1 MLNKPGMATCP
12 NTTFSYHEGIFKQIG
27 AQIMS
32 RDVLNRRLR
41 AGIVGGGKG
50 SFIGAVHRVAAE
62 LDGQAQVI
70 AGAMSTDP
78 QRAQD
83 SAQAWFLQRSYDSF
97 EVMAEEEAKRPDGI
111 DFVIIATPNHMHFPV
126 AKTFLEH
133 GIHVVSDK
141 PMAFSLAQAQEEVA
155 LVESKNLIFA
165 LTHNYTGYPVVRHA
179 RQLVRDGEIGEIRK
193 VLVEYIQDW
202 LMNAQETEGNKQ
214 AEWRTDPNRSGIAGS
229 VGDIGTHAANL
240 LEFITD
246 LKISSLNADLTT
258 FVQGRRLD
266 DDANM
271 LLRLENGGKGILTC
285 SQIAAGEENNLTI
298 RIYGTKAGLEWH
310 QMEPNT
316 LLFKQAGKPVQVL
329 RTGLPYMSNEARA
342 ASRTPA
348 GHPEGFFEAFA
359 NIYKMAI
366 ADIRRVESG
375 EKPLGGYPTVYDGLR
390 GMLFITKAVES
401 SQKGSVWIDMKVE

>member
-1 MLNKPGMATCP
+1 
-12 NTTFSYHEGIFKQIG
+12 
-27 AQIMS
+27 MS
-32 RDVLNRRLR
+32 RDVANRRLR

-78 QRAQD
+78 QRAQN
-83 SAQAWFLQRSYDSF
+83 SADAWFLQRSYSSF
-97 EVMAEEEAKRPDGI
+97 EEMAEEESKRPDGI
-111 DFVIIATPNHMHFPV
+111 DFVIVATPNHMHFPV
-126 AKTFLEH
+126 AKAFLEH

-141 PMAFSLAQAQEEVA
+141 PMSFSLAQAKEEVA
-155 LVESKNLIFA
+155 LVEDKNLIFA
-165 LTHNYTGYPVVRHA
+165 LTHNYTGYPLVRHA
-179 RQLVRDGEIGEIRK
+179 RQLVRNGEIGEIRK
-193 VLVEYIQDW
+193 VLVEYVQDW
-202 LMNAQETEGNKQ
+202 LIDAQETGGNKQ
-214 AEWRTDPNRSGIAGS
+214 AEWRTDPNRSGIAGC

-246 LKISSLNADLTT
+246 LKITSLNADLTT
-258 FVQGRRLD
+258 FVKGRQLD

-271 LLRLENGGKGILTC
+271 LLHLENGAKGLLTC

-329 RTGLPYMSNEARA
+329 RTGLPYLGDEAKA
-342 ASRTPA
+342 ATRTPA

-359 NIYKMAI
+359 NIYKMTI
-366 ADIRRVESG
+366 ADIRRVETG
-375 EKPLGGYPTVYDGLR
+375 EKTVGGYPTVYDGLR

-401 SQKGSVWIDMKVE
+401 SQKGSVWVDMQLE

>member
-1 MLNKPGMATCP
+1 
-12 NTTFSYHEGIFKQIG
+12 
-27 AQIMS
+27 MS
-32 RDVLNRRLR
+32 RDVSNRRLR

-78 QRAQD
+78 QRARD
-83 SAQAWFLQRSYDSF
+83 SAKAWFLQRSYNSF
-97 EVMAEEEAKRPDGI
+97 EEMAEEEAKRSDGI

-141 PMAFSLAQAQEEVA
+141 PMSFSLAQAREEVA

-179 RQLVRDGEIGEIRK
+179 RQLVRNGEIGEIRK
-193 VLVEYIQDW
+193 VLVEYVQDW
-202 LMNAQETEGNKQ
+202 LMDAQEAEGNKQ

-246 LKISSLNADLTT
+246 LKITSLTADLTT
-258 FVQGRRLD
+258 FVKGRQLD

-271 LLRLENGGKGILTC
+271 LLRLENGGKGLLTC

-316 LLFKQAGKPVQVL
+316 LLFKQAGKPVQIY
-329 RTGLPYMSNEARA
+329 RTGLPYMSDEAKA
-342 ASRTPA
+342 ATRTPA

-359 NIYKMAI
+359 NIYKMTI

-390 GMLFITKAVES
+390 GMLFVTKAVES
-401 SQKGSVWIDMKVE
+401 SQKGSIWIDMQAE

>member
-1 MLNKPGMATCP
+1 
-12 NTTFSYHEGIFKQIG
+12 
-27 AQIMS
+27 MS
-32 RDVLNRRLR
+32 RDVSNRRLR

-83 SAQAWFLQRSYDSF
+83 SANAWFLQRSYNSF
-97 EVMAEEEAKRPDGI
+97 EEMAEKEAKRSDGI

-126 AKTFLEH
+126 AKAFLEH

-141 PMAFSLAQAQEEVA
+141 PMSLSLAQAQEEVA

-165 LTHNYTGYPVVRHA
+165 LTHNYTGYPLVRHA
-179 RQLVRDGEIGEIRK
+179 RQLVRNGEIGEIRK
-193 VLVEYIQDW
+193 VLVEYVQDW
-202 LMNAQETEGNKQ
+202 LMDAQEAGGNKQ
-214 AEWRTDPNRSGIAGS
+214 AEWRTDPNRSGIAGC

-246 LKISSLNADLTT
+246 LKITSLNADLTT
-258 FVQGRRLD
+258 FVKGRQLD

-271 LLRLENGGKGILTC
+271 LLHLENGAKGLLTC

-298 RIYGTKAGLEWH
+298 RVYGTKAGLEWH

-316 LLFKQAGKPVQVL
+316 LLFKQAGKPVQIL
-329 RTGLPYMSNEARA
+329 RTGLPYMGDEAKA
-342 ASRTPA
+342 ATRTPA

-359 NIYKMAI
+359 NIYKMTI
-366 ADIRRVESG
+366 ADIRRVETG
-375 EKPLGGYPTVYDGLR
+375 EKPIGGYPTVYDGLR

-401 SQKGSVWIDMKVE
+401 SQKGSVWIDMQIE

>member
-1 MLNKPGMATCP
+1 
-12 NTTFSYHEGIFKQIG
+12 
-27 AQIMS
+27 MS
-32 RDVLNRRLR
+32 RDVSNRRLR

-83 SAQAWFLQRSYDSF
+83 SAKAWFLQRSYNTF
-97 EVMAEEEAKRPDGI
+97 EEMAEEESKRPDGI
-111 DFVIIATPNHMHFPV
+111 DFVIVATPNHMHFPV
-126 AKTFLEH
+126 AKAFLEH

-141 PMAFSLAQAQEEVA
+141 PMSFSLAQAQEEVA

-165 LTHNYTGYPVVRHA
+165 LTHNYTGYPLVRHA

-193 VLVEYIQDW
+193 VLVEYVQDW
-202 LMNAQETEGNKQ
+202 LMDAQETEGNKQ
-214 AEWRTDPNRSGIAGS
+214 AEWRTDPNRSGIAGC

-240 LEFITD
+240 LEFITN
-246 LKISSLNADLTT
+246 LKITSLNADLTT
-258 FVQGRRLD
+258 FVKGRQLD

-271 LLRLENGGKGILTC
+271 LLHLENGAKGLLTC

-329 RTGLPYMSNEARA
+329 RTGLPYMSDEAKA
-342 ASRTPA
+342 ATRTPA
-348 GHPEGFFEAFA
+348 GHPEVFFEAFA
-359 NIYKMAI
+359 TIYKMTI
-366 ADIRRVESG
+366 ADIRRVETG
-375 EKPLGGYPTVYDGLR
+375 GKPVGGYPTVYDGLR

-401 SQKGSVWIDMKVE
+401 SQKGSVWVDMQLE